1 MTRGLALSLLL
12 AAPALAG
19 PPVQWCVGVTCAEAF
34 AALPVDAV
42 GELVAV
48 DAVGNA
54 APQGLF
60 CSWRGVQVSAVVE
73 LRQGGCDAA
82 KARLED
88 ALAALGR
95 AGLVRPEEWVRVF
108 AASLRGVLLYP
119 ARSLEVP
126 RGEELVAGVYVPE
139 TGAIHLTATLEG
151 AAHELFHAVLA
162 ARGGSI
168 DHDAFSPVVE
178 ALSLAARSRWRGR
191 PVL

>member
-19 PPVQWCVGVTCAEAF
+19 PPVQWCVGVTCAESF
-34 AALPVDAV
+34 AGLPESAA

-54 APQGLF
+54 ARQGLF
-60 CSWRGVQVSAVVE
+60 CSWRGVRVTAAG
-73 LRQGGCDAA
+73 RWTQGGCATA

-88 ALAALGR
+88 ALQALGR
-95 AGLVRPEEWVRVF
+95 AGLVRPEEWAGVF
-108 AASLRGVLLYP
+108 AVALRGVLLYP

-139 TGAIHLTATLEG
+139 TGAIHLTATMEG

-162 ARGGSI
+162 ARGGAI
-168 DHDAFSPVVE
+168 GHDAFPPTVA